1 MTKKRSTHNSN
12 SQISELQNSI
22 LIKLLRDIDI
32 DDIINQYITP
42 NDKQILDIFC
52 RTGNITIKIAK
63 TFPFSQVLG
72 IEENQKYLKI
82 AKMKRRR
89 SMLPNLEFVSLANM
103 PTLKEHN
110 DLVTMFFALTGHS
123 KEKIKDILINIKPTL
138 KLRGKI
144 LIVDVEPDK
153 ITHAGLII
161 GLYLS
166 LFYKK
171 RPNYSINILLEETG
185 YNIIKQQVVRGVT
198 IILANLPN

>member
-1 MTKKRSTHNSN
+1 M
-12 SQISELQNSI
+12 
-22 LIKLLRDIDI
+22 
-32 DDIINQYITP
+32 
-42 NDKQILDIFC
+42 DIFC